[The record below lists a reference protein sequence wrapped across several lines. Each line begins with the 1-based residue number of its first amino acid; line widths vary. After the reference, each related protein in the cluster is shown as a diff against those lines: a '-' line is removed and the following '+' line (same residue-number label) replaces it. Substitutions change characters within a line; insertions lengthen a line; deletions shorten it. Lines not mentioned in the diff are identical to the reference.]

1 MNSPACRTCGSSEV
15 TLVGKLPDGFVFAG
29 SRMSTPLPGGNL
41 WRCAA
46 CDFVF
51 RDPLLGDQVY
61 ERLYRTGGLDLW
73 DAGHDREDFRL
84 IRQQITPL
92 DGRRLE
98 VVDIGCYTGQLLSL
112 LPKSFR
118 PYGVEPNIDASRI
131 ASNRGVNILAA
142 TVDDFALMGEKYDV
156 IMACD
161 VIEHV
166 PNPLTLLRQLGG
178 RLKVGRRL
186 MITTGN
192 SDAWLWRFIGADYWY
207 CRFPEHISF
216 VGTEWAQKMPARAG
230 LKLIEL
236 KLFNYRGGSI
246 NLPRIL
252 AAFLHKMSPQTYRML
267 RGTRTHADV
276 TDNPPGNGA
285 TRDHMLCVFE
295 LS

>member
-1 MNSPACRTCGSSEV
+1 
-15 TLVGKLPDGFVFAG
+15 
-29 SRMSTPLPGGNL
+29 MSDPLPGGNL
-41 WRCAA
+41 WRCAT

-73 DAGHDREDFRL
+73 DNEHHREDFRL
-84 IRQQITPL
+84 IRQQLAPL

-112 LPKSFR
+112 LPRSFR
-118 PYGVEPNIDASRI
+118 LYGVEPNMDAGRV
-131 ASNRGVNILAA
+131 AATRGISVLAA
-142 TVDDFALMGEKYDV
+142 TVDDFALMHEKYDV

-166 PNPLTLLRQLGG
+166 PNPLTLLRQLSG
-178 RLKVGRRL
+178 RLKAAGRL
-186 MITTGN
+186 IITTGN
-192 SDAWLWRFIGADYWY
+192 SDAWLWRIIGANYWY

-216 VGTEWAQKMPARAG
+216 LGAGWVQKMPARAG

-252 AAFLHKMSPQTYRML
+252 AAFLHKISPKTYRTL
-267 RGTRTHADV
+267 RGTKTGADV
-276 TDNPPGNGA
+276 ANNPPGNGA